1 LKVSFLYN
9 IFFLNQIYPKRNL
22 EKNLERE
29 RERGM
34 CVEKDLADAT
44 IDFII

>member
-1 LKVSFLYN
+1 LKVSFLLTF
-9 IFFLNQIYPKRNL
+9 FFLKSDIPK
-22 EKNLERE
+22 KKSGKKFRE

-34 CVEKDLADAT
+34 CVEKDLPDAT